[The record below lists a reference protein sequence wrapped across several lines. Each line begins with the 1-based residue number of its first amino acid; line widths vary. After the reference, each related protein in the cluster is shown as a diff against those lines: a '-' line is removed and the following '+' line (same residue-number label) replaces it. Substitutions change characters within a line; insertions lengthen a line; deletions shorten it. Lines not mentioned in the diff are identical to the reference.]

1 MAYKYQLGEARMSG
15 SLIQEGNITAN
26 SSHVFTTDLSASA
39 DTQVG
44 GDLTVAGAVNLAASG
59 EQTNVRGGLTV
70 VEDSLFSSMLQIDGT
85 LDCNSTAEIQGD
97 LSLNSAFKGS
107 VTAVSGSYTIA
118 SGVYILTA
126 DSTSNSFTVTLPA
139 ASSNSGR
146 IIMVKD
152 SGGNSHSNNITI
164 SRNGSDVIDGEAS
177 IVLESPYAAV
187 TLVCNGSNWF
197 IL

>member
-1 MAYKYQLGEARMSG
+1 MKLLAALAAT
-15 SLIQEGNITAN
+15 TATELN
-26 SSHVFTTDLSASA
+26 LSKATAVAVYASA
-39 DTQVG
+39 ITIIK
-44 GDLTVAGAVNLAASG
+44 TVAN
-59 EQTNVRGGLTV
+59 
-70 VEDSLFSSMLQIDGT
+70 DGT
-85 LDCNSTAEIQGD
+85 EGGTGGTVL
-97 LSLNSAFKGS
+97 GS
-107 VTAVSGSYTIA
+107 
-118 SGVYILTA
+118 
-126 DSTSNSFTVTLPA
+126 VTLPA